1 MKSPLHVLI
10 IFGSEK
16 DTRLLVEQFQQTDY
30 EISFQRIDSLPAMEQ
45 TLNEG
50 RWDIILSEYNLPGF
64 TAFQALEL
72 LNERN
77 LDLPF
82 IIVSEALGEEAAVE
96 AVKAGAHDYIMK
108 NNLTRLVPSVSRELQ
123 EAKLR
128 QKRRQDEESLRERE
142 ERFREI
148 SASAQDAII
157 MMDYEGNISYFNK
170 AAEKIF
176 GYTAAEAIGKPL
188 HHLLAPSE
196 FHESF
201 NKGYPRFAQTGQGEI
216 VGKSVEMSALR
227 KGGQEFPIGLSVSSV
242 KIKGKWNAVGIL
254 RDITDRKSLE
264 KQLRHSQKMEAVG
277 RLAGGIAH
285 DFNNLLTAIT
295 GYAEL
300 ISMNLDPRDPLGR
313 SVEEI
318 KKAGEKASSLTSQLL
333 AFSSNQALQP
343 EIININDSVDNTYK
357 MLQRLIGEDIDLI
370 TNLQPNLWRIK
381 SEPGQIEQVIM
392 NLAINARDAM
402 PLGGKLTIAT
412 ANVHI
417 DDDFTGRPVDVKTGP
432 YIMLT
437 MSDTGQ
443 GMDEKTKNL
452 IFEPFFT
459 TKDRDKGSG
468 LGLATV
474 YGIIRKHGGYIN
486 VYSELERG
494 STFNI
499 YLPRI
504 IEDNQTEK
512 PSVSPTEKFRGSE
525 TILLVEDDEAVRT
538 VVREILQK
546 TGYNVLETSS
556 AGEALLVSEQHT
568 GLIHLMVSDVVMP
581 RMSGPDLAERLESWH
596 PEMKVLYMS
605 GYAGNAIVNNG
616 MSLGGK
622 AFIKKPFTTTALL
635 NKVREVLDIY
645 KQSKS

>member
-188 HHLLAPSE
+188 HHLLVPSE